1 MISLVFDLII
11 IASLKDKKTLIKID
25 ADKVI
30 GENTPDVN
38 DNRIPYRTSKKS
50 CSSCGVG
57 SQLSKRELDQ
67 IGGNNHRLF

>member
-1 MISLVFDLII
+1 IE
-11 IASLKDKKTLIKID
+11 

-38 DNRIPYRTSKKS
+38 DNRIPYRASKKT
-50 CSSCGVG
+50 CSSCGIG

-67 IGGNNHRLF
+67 IGGNNQLTHAVMMYKE